1 MIPLA
6 LELSKLQ
13 SVLRRQ
19 LILQIQ
25 DGVAMN

>member
-6 LELSKLQ
+6 LELFKLQ